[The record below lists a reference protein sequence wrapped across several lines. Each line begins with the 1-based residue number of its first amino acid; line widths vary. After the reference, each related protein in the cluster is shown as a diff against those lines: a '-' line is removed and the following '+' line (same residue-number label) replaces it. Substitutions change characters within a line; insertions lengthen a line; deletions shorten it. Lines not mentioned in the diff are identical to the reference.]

1 MNRLCAVLRIIVL
14 TVVMVMVLTVL
25 AVAPVPS
32 SAAQPPLL
40 STNELVEDSYKWDGK
55 TVSFKGEILQDLMV
69 RKDGTWMNLSDGNNT
84 AMGVFVPKGVAMPAI
99 SRTEDYR
106 TVGDVV
112 LITGVFHRVCVQH
125 QGETDIHA
133 ISVTIVTPGSTKANP
148 IHLDRVV
155 WFVILAGLL
164 GLVMWLYYHKPIRGT
179 EH

>member
-1 MNRLCAVLRIIVL
+1 MKKLCAVLMIVAL
-14 TVVMVMVLTVL
+14 AVLI
-25 AVAPVPS
+25 VAPVS
-32 SAAQPPLL
+32 TSAAQPPVL
-40 STNELVEDSYKWDGK
+40 STTELVENSYKWDGQ
-55 TVSFKGEILQDLMV
+55 TVSFKGEVLQDLMV

-106 TVGDVV
+106 SVGDVV

-133 ISVTIVTPGSTKANP
+133 TSVTIVTPGSTKANP

-164 GLVMWLYYHKPIRGT
+164 GLVMWLYYRKPGRET